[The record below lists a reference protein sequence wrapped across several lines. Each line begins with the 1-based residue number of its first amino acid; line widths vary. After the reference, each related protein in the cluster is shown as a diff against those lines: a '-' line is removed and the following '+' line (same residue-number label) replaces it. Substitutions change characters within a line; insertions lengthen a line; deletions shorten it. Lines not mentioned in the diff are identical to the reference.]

1 MGVVVVVVF
10 VFLYFKFL
18 SQNVTP
24 LMKATLNYGLNFI
37 THVACGREVCK
48 EAHKVLTFWIFIAGL
63 GNGNYIIWQTWRG
76 KW

>member
-1 MGVVVVVVF
+1 M
-10 VFLYFKFL
+10 

-48 EAHKVLTFWIFIAGL
+48 EAHKVLIEKILNFGFLLLASEMGIILSGKHGEA
-63 GNGNYIIWQTWRG
+63 NGNICNLR
-76 KW
+76 